1 MGSTSRKAVE
11 EKLLAAI
18 CRRPDMSLSQL
29 ELIHFRDNE
38 LSNTNRHRA
47 IFQTISKLFRNGIQP
62 GENDLIELLS
72 PTSQSARGKAQL
84 SRTIIAFFDLLRWS
98 DLGPDAEQVRGL
110 AEQLRDLSLRQ
121 TAKRELH
128 SLLEETDGEMPPP
141 YRERLVKGLE
151 NLKNLLQDQK
161 RRTLDVQVDEMKL
174 QSIRA
179 VRNKQGVV
187 GLHTGFPLLSHHL
200 NGIQNELYFF
210 GGSAGMGKSTFLS
223 QIAWQLITQNSDTV
237 VLFFS
242 LDQKAL
248 DIAAK
253 LVSLAGEI
261 PVSYVKNPSLTSI
274 PDEKKRRQGIEM
286 VSHMRDWLEIIDET
300 NGAVSLEDL
309 METVGRVRLEHS
321 GPLVVLVDPL
331 SKLEAGIPGLTGQE
345 KLITLV
351 TRLKTLTASHRM
363 AVIAAVELMA
373 EAEGR
378 RPARYDLPPCPAF
391 LQHSYATMLLY
402 CDHIN
407 NYETPFIEWEWETE
421 DLMVPIAEID
431 IVKNKMGEYRGRLF
445 YRFYN
450 SLARYK
456 ECVEVENENYSA
468 MIENIDNFNISD
480 ATTASTKAI
489 PKNIN
494 IST

>member
-1 MGSTSRKAVE
+1 
-11 EKLLAAI
+11 
-18 CRRPDMSLSQL
+18 
-29 ELIHFRDNE
+29 
-38 LSNTNRHRA
+38 
-47 IFQTISKLFRNGIQP
+47 
-62 GENDLIELLS
+62 
-72 PTSQSARGKAQL
+72 
-84 SRTIIAFFDLLRWS
+84 
-98 DLGPDAEQVRGL
+98 
-110 AEQLRDLSLRQ
+110 
-121 TAKRELH
+121 
-128 SLLEETDGEMPPP
+128 
-141 YRERLVKGLE
+141 
-151 NLKNLLQDQK
+151 
-161 RRTLDVQVDEMKL
+161 
-174 QSIRA
+174 
-179 VRNKQGVV
+179 
-187 GLHTGFPLLSHHL
+187 
-200 NGIQNELYFF
+200 
-210 GGSAGMGKSTFLS
+210 
-223 QIAWQLITQNSDTV
+223 
-237 VLFFS
+237 
-242 LDQKAL
+242 
-248 DIAAK
+248 
-253 LVSLAGEI
+253 
-261 PVSYVKNPSLTSI
+261 
-274 PDEKKRRQGIEM
+274 
-286 VSHMRDWLEIIDET
+286 MRDWLEIIDET